1 MKIDARG
8 KNCPIPVIMA
18 KKEIDKNRLNFTVF
32 VDNEIAV
39 ENLKKL
45 AQNKHYGVEVK
56 STGSDYSVDFI
67 CDGSLVIDDTLNEL
81 EKISAE
87 EVDKPISNWVLF
99 MGKEI
104 IGSGDAVLG
113 GNLMKMYFY
122 TLAQGDCLPSTIVF
136 MNDGVKLPCL
146 NEQVVE
152 HLKTLTERGCEILV
166 CGACLEFY
174 QLSKKLQIGTV
185 SNMYDITERMNS
197 AVKVVTL

>member
-1 MKIDARG
+1 MNIDARG
-8 KNCPIPVIMA
+8 ENCPIPVILA
-18 KKEIDKNRLNFTVF
+18 KKEIDENRLNFTVF

-45 AQNKHYGVEVK
+45 ALNKHYGVEVK
-56 STGSDYSVDFI
+56 RNGSDYAVEFLCDENVMIDNTVNDF
-67 CDGSLVIDDTLNEL
+67 
-81 EKISAE
+81 EKISTE
-87 EVDKPISNWVLF
+87 TVDRPINNWVLF

-122 TLAQGDCLPSTIVF
+122 TLAQGDCLPHTIVF
-136 MNDGVKLPCL
+136 MNEGVKLPCS

-152 HLKTLTERGCEILV
+152 HLRTLTDRGCEILV

-174 QLSKKLQIGTV
+174 QLTKKLQVGTV